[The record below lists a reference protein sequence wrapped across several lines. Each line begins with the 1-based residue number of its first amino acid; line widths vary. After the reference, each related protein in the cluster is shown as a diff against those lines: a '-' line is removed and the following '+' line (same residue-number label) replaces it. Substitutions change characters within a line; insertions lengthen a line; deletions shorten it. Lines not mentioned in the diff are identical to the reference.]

1 VGVPANLAGKIVALL
16 AFACVSLGAGAARA
30 ACADPFALDVAYGAA
45 DFTQSRHLTG
55 VRAPL
60 VSRGRVEVAAQS
72 VVWRVTEPLDI
83 RTTITPAGITQA
95 VEGGPPQS
103 LGPQGG
109 GDAFLSSAGLFDLLA
124 GNLAG
129 LHAHYDLARE
139 PAAASGDWRV
149 RLTPRAASMARFVS
163 HIAIA
168 GCERLENV
176 EVRQASGD
184 WMEIALSAM
193 GS

>member
-1 VGVPANLAGKIVALL
+1 M
-16 AFACVSLGAGAARA
+16 
-30 ACADPFALDVAYGAA
+30 
-45 DFTQSRHLTG
+45 
-55 VRAPL
+55 
-60 VSRGRVEVAAQS
+60 
-72 VVWRVTEPLDI
+72 VWRVTEPLDI

-95 VEGGPPQS
+95 VDGGAPQS

-124 GNLAG
+124 GNFTALRT
-129 LHAHYDLARE
+129 HYEVARDA
-139 PAAASGDWRV
+139 PAASGAWRL

-163 HIAIA
+163 HIAIG
-168 GCERLENV
+168 GCERVERV

-184 WMEIALSAM
+184 WMEIALSAL